1 MEDLIFFYINSIL
14 FLLGVIFLIAYKMRT
29 GYHFIKPRIFFFCI
43 SLLIVFFPPQY
54 YAEEHLYQK
63 LGKFKFLFASRQIDI
78 YFFSYEILSFI
89 FISLTYY
96 ILFVRNKSN
105 N

>member
-1 MEDLIFFYINSIL
+1 MEDFIFVYINSIL

-29 GYHFIKPRIFFFCI
+29 GYHFIKPRVFFFSV

-63 LGKFKFLFASRQIDI
+63 LGKFKFLFKSNQIDI
-78 YFFSYEILSFI
+78 YFFSYEILSFV

-96 ILFVRNKSN
+96 ILFIRNNKS
-105 N
+105 